1 MVFFDTETSTDH
13 LQNLIFGNYRYC
25 RVDEEGLHVV
35 EEGLLYQDD
44 LEETDPKA
52 FAQLRRYVE
61 SHPAATERPRELT
74 LLSRSDFV
82 ERVFYRAGYEL
93 RARIVGFN
101 LPFDIAR
108 LAIGVEE
115 GRGTNFGG
123 FSFILWPGAPGSGHK
138 ERRHRPRVN
147 VKSLDSKGAFIS
159 FSKSLGTKDD
169 DLIPDESSE
178 GLSDPTYGWRGRFL
192 DLATFAFALTGV
204 GHSLDSACRA
214 FDVEG
219 KADPGEHGQVT
230 EHYIDYCRQDVA
242 ATMGLYEAL
251 MAEFR
256 LHPIPVAPEKAFSPA
271 SISKGYLTAM
281 GITPLLDRHPDFP
294 RDVLGYAMS
303 GFFGGRAECRIR
315 RVPVPVALVDFMSMY
330 PLVDT
335 LLDLY
340 QHQIAEHLEVEDATE
355 KVQKMLDAVTLNDCF
370 DGQFWSQLVGF
381 ALVEPDGDVLP
392 VRAPFNEATFN
403 IGVTPLTS
411 DEPLW
416 YSLADCGASKI
427 LTGRTPK
434 IQRAVR
440 LVAQGRTSRLRSVKV
455 RSVLDV
461 DPFQM
466 DPMAAMT
473 EERQRVKHDSTLDD
487 IKRGRLTLALKNI
500 VNAGSY
506 GIYSEF
512 NARERRQGE
521 TTPVQVHG
529 RKEPFTDRVTA
540 PEDAGKYCFPPFASC
555 ITGSAR
561 LMLAMLERSVTDLG
575 GSWAFCD
582 TDSMAI
588 VATKEGGLV
597 TCPVGAY
604 RLPDGTEAVRAL
616 SFAEVESIR
625 GRFNDVNPFNPF
637 AVPEILKLEAKA
649 MCLAISVKRY
659 ALYHLDVEGAVIFL
673 DDHPPSENGLGHFL
687 NPDDPGSPSKEWI
700 KDVWRIIIAH
710 VYDLQIEPPHWLNRP
725 TMVRTTVTSTPVQ
738 RAFRHMNKDA
748 PYAQQVKPFNF
759 MLSAAGAKPPAGVT
773 IGAPF
778 RLVASYEPDARKW
791 EELRWVDVHSPESG
805 SYSITTKDGR
815 PGMARVDTFADVVA
829 KYETHPEAK
838 SLGPDGRPC
847 GRLTAG
853 LLQRRLVTVGE
864 IVLIGKEANRLEERS
879 LGELSVN
886 DRDQRLTIYQ
896 DDDGWKR
903 LVMPALRKMGTK
915 RVAELA
921 GVSERRVRDW
931 FSEAAVPHKKTRD
944 TLHKSI

>member
-1 MVFFDTETSTDH
+1 VTDETLPIAHRVWAEPMSPRGSQRKSRAKRGRIRQKDSPSRNHRRTSTIEEPRYVVFFDTETSTDH

-25 RVDEEGLHVV
+25 RADEDGLHVV

-52 FAQLRRYVE
+52 FAQLRRYAA

-82 ERVFYRAGYEL
+82 ERVFYRAGYGL

-169 DLIPDESSE
+169 DLIPDESSD

-271 SISKGYLTAM
+271 SISKGYLAAM
-281 GITPLLDRHPDFP
+281 GITPLLERHPGFP
-294 RDVLGYAMS
+294 REVLGYAMS
-303 GFFGGRAECRIR
+303 AFFGGRAECRIR

-335 LLDLY
+335 LLDLHQY
-340 QHQIAEHLEVEDATE
+340 QIAEYIDIEDATDE
-355 KVQKMLDAVTLNDCF
+355 IRGMLDAATLDDCL
-370 DGQFWSQLVGF
+370 DGEFWSRLVGF
-381 ALVEPDGDVLP
+381 ALVEPDSDILP
-392 VRAPFNEATFN
+392 VRAPFNGVTFN
-403 IGVTPLTS
+403 IAVTPLTS

-416 YSLADCGASKI
+416 YSLADCVASKI
-427 LTGRTPK
+427 LTGRAPK
-434 IQRAVR
+434 VQRAVR
-440 LVAQGRTSRLRSVKV
+440 LVARGRTSKLRSVKV

-461 DPFQM
+461 DPFRM

-473 EERQRVKHDSTLDD
+473 EERQRVKHDQTLDE
-487 IKRGRLTLALKNI
+487 IEQARLALSLKNI

-529 RKEPFTDRVTA
+529 RKEPFNDRVAA
-540 PEDAGKYCFPPFASC
+540 PEDHGRYCFPPFASC
-555 ITGSAR
+555 ITGAAR
-561 LMLAMLERSVTDLG
+561 LMLAMLERMVTNLG
-575 GSWAFCD
+575 GTWAFCD

-588 VATKEGGLV
+588 VATEEGGLV
-597 TCPVGAY
+597 ACPGGPY
-604 RLPDGTEAVRAL
+604 RLPDGTESIRAL
-616 SFAEVESIR
+616 SRVEVEAIR
-625 GRFNDVNPFNPF
+625 ERFNEINPFNPH
-637 AVPEILKLEAKA
+637 AVPDILKLEAEA
-649 MCLAISVKRY
+649 TCLAISVKRY
-659 ALYHLDVEGAVIFL
+659 ALYNLDKRGDPIFL
-673 DDHPPSENGLGHFL
+673 KDHPLSENGLGHFL
-687 NPDDPGSPSKEWI
+687 NPADPGSPSKEWI
-700 KDVWRIIIAH
+700 KDIWCIIIAH
-710 VYDLQIEPPHWLNRP
+710 AYGQEVEPPHWIDRP
-725 TMVRTTVTSTPVQ
+725 TMVRTTVTSTQVQ
-738 RAFRHMNKDA
+738 RAFRHMNRDV
-748 PYAQQVKPFNF
+748 PYAEQVKPFNF
-759 MLSAAGAKPPAGVT
+759 MLTASGAK
-773 IGAPF
+773 
-778 RLVASYEPDARKW
+778 
-791 EELRWVDVHSPESG
+791 
-805 SYSITTKDGR
+805 
-815 PGMARVDTFADVVA
+815 
-829 KYETHPEAK
+829 
-838 SLGPDGRPC
+838 
-847 GRLTAG
+847 
-853 LLQRRLVTVGE
+853 
-864 IVLIGKEANRLEERS
+864 
-879 LGELSVN
+879 
-886 DRDQRLTIYQ
+886 
-896 DDDGWKR
+896 
-903 LVMPALRKMGTK
+903 
-915 RVAELA
+915 
-921 GVSERRVRDW
+921 
-931 FSEAAVPHKKTRD
+931 
-944 TLHKSI
+944 